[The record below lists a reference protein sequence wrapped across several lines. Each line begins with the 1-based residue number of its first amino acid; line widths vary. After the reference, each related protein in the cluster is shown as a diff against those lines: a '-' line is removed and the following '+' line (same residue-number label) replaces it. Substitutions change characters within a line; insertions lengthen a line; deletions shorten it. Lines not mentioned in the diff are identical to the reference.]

1 MQSVFE
7 NNRVNFLSV
16 QLFVAML
23 VFVIGFP
30 YAAAWANDARPTE
43 SMIASVLVI
52 FICLMGN
59 AELESEVNH
68 AVTEIRIG
76 RRTCSAQVRTG
87 KEVAKTTLHLD
98 VFGPGIG
105 RYQVEFLTGTPGRA
119 DCPDVLSVRRPCP
132 ENRVAI
138 RAIPKVVSVREPEGV
153 AIELEL
159 EFF

>member
-1 MQSVFE
+1 MFGKCP
-7 NNRVNFLSV
+7 NRITTLS
-16 QLFVAML
+16 
-23 VFVIGFP
+23 
-30 YAAAWANDARPTE
+30 AAWANDARPSE

-52 FICLMGN
+52 FICLMGHG
-59 AELESEVNH
+59 ELESEVNH

-76 RRTCSAQVRTG
+76 RWTCSAQVRTG

-105 RYQVEFLTGTPGRA
+105 CYQIEFLTGPPGCA
-119 DCPDVLSVRRPCP
+119 DCPDVAPVRRLRP

-138 RAIPKVVSVREPEGV
+138 RAIPKVVGVREPEGG

>member
-1 MQSVFE
+1 MFGKCP
-7 NNRVNFLSV
+7 NRITTLS
-16 QLFVAML
+16 
-23 VFVIGFP
+23 
-30 YAAAWANDARPTE
+30 AAWAHDARPNE
-43 SMIASVLVI
+43 SMIASFLVI
-52 FICLMGN
+52 FICLMGH
-59 AELESEVNH
+59 AELEGEVNH

-119 DCPDVLSVRRPCP
+119 DCPDVLSVRRPRP

-153 AIELEL
+153 AIELAL